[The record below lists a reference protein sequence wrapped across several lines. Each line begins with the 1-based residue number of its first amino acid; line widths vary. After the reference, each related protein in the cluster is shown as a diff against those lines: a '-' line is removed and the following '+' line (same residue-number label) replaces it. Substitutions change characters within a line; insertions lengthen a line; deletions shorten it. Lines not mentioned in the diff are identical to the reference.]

1 MSDLQNYIDERKGR
15 DNEFSEDFDAGYR
28 EFKLG
33 VLLKEERV
41 KAGISQEE
49 LARKAHTTKSA
60 ICRLEKRM
68 KDMKLST
75 LERVAHALGKEVEI
89 QLR

>member
-1 MSDLQNYIDERKGR
+1 MSDLRKYIAGRKRR
-15 DNEFSEDFDAGYR
+15 DSEFAEGFESGYQ

-33 VLLKEERV
+33 VLLKEERL
-41 KAGISQEE
+41 KAGITQEE

-60 ICRLEKRM
+60 ISRLEKRM
-68 KDMKLST
+68 TDMKLST

-89 QLR
+89 RLR

>member
-1 MSDLQNYIDERKGR
+1 MSDLQDYIDERKSR
-15 DNEFSEDFDAGYR
+15 DNEFAENFDEAYQ

-33 VLLKEERV
+33 AMLREERV

-60 ICRLEKRM
+60 ISRLEKRM

-75 LERVAHALGKEVEI
+75 LERVVHALGKEVVI
-89 QLR
+89 QIK